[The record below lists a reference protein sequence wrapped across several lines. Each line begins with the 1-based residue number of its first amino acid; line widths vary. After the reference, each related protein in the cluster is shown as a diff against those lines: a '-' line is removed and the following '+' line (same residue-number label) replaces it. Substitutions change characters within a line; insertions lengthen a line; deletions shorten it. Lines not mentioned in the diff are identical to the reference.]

1 MLSDEFQVE
10 HSRLKIQSSELFV
23 KPLLRVLKYLRPYRL
38 LAITTLICAGVTT
51 ALELVPPWLV
61 KIVIDDVIQSSRPE
75 LLPWTIVGF
84 LVAYGVKNLF
94 ASLRIRLNNT
104 LEQRVVHDLRAQVFA
119 ALQRLSVSY
128 FESRSTGEIMSRVNS
143 DTEHVERIFVDGLE
157 GLLTASLTLVG
168 ITIMLFTLNWKLAA
182 LSLIPIPILVL
193 SASAF
198 TKRVHRYYHAIRR
211 NAAELNAYLQDA
223 LSGIRETMGFN
234 RQTYERERFGRLSWQ
249 YSDSNLKAMYL
260 WSLYSPG
267 MIFVGSLGTVLIIW
281 YGAGEVLRGALTV
294 GELVMFLS
302 YLALFYVPINQ
313 IHSVNHM
320 LQHALAASQRVFDI
334 LDTLPEVQDRPGAIA
349 PVERLNGAVR
359 FEQVSFH
366 YRPDVPVLVNVS
378 LGVQPGE
385 RIALVGPSGAGKST
399 MLKLLMRFYD
409 VRDGAIT
416 IDGYDLRDLPLTFLR
431 SQIGLVQQEPFLF
444 NGTVRDNILY
454 GDLGAEQERLEAA
467 ARAARAHEFISQLPE
482 GYDTWIG
489 ERGVKLSVGEKQRVS
504 IARVL
509 LKDPPIVIFDE
520 ATSNIDTE
528 TEVKIRE
535 ALDCLTRGRT
545 TFIIA
550 HRLST
555 LHHVDRIV
563 VVDQGQIVEQGLHE
577 DLLTKGGV
585 YAGLYEASSS
595 CSRPGWAGSADCQA
609 GQRLVILAPSVS

>member
-1 MLSDEFQVE
+1 
-10 HSRLKIQSSELFV
+10 
-23 KPLLRVLKYLRPYRL
+23 
-38 LAITTLICAGVTT
+38 
-51 ALELVPPWLV
+51 
-61 KIVIDDVIQSSRPE
+61 
-75 LLPWTIVGF
+75 
-84 LVAYGVKNLF
+84 
-94 ASLRIRLNNT
+94 
-104 LEQRVVHDLRAQVFA
+104 
-119 ALQRLSVSY
+119 
-128 FESRSTGEIMSRVNS
+128 
-143 DTEHVERIFVDGLE
+143 
-157 GLLTASLTLVG
+157 
-168 ITIMLFTLNWKLAA
+168 
-182 LSLIPIPILVL
+182 
-193 SASAF
+193 
-198 TKRVHRYYHAIRR
+198 
-211 NAAELNAYLQDA
+211 
-223 LSGIRETMGFN
+223 MGFN
-234 RQTYERERFGRLSWQ
+234 RQDYERERFNVLSRQ
-249 YSDSNLKAMYL
+249 YSDSNLRAMCL

-267 MIFVGSLGTVLIIW
+267 MIFVGSLGTMLIIW

-320 LQHALAASQRVFDI
+320 LQHALAASERVFDI
-334 LDTLPEVQDRPGAIA
+334 LDTPPEVQDQSSVIA
-349 PVERLNGAVR
+349 PAKRLNGAVR
-359 FEQVSFH
+359 FENVSFH
-366 YRPDVPVLVNVS
+366 YRPDVPVLCDVTLDVH
-378 LGVQPGE
+378 PGE

-409 VRDGAIT
+409 VRAGAIT
-416 IDGYDLRDLPLTFLR
+416 IDGHDLRDLPLAFLR

-454 GDLGAEQERLEAA
+454 GDLRADQERMETA
-467 ARAARAHEFISQLPE
+467 ARAARAHEFISLLPE

-563 VVDQGQIVEQGLHE
+563 VVNQGQIVEQGLHE
-577 DLLTKGGV
+577 ELLTKGGL
-585 YAGLYEASSS
+585 YAGLYEA
-595 CSRPGWAGSADCQA
+595 QF
-609 GQRLVILAPSVS
+609 QL